1 MVTGLV
7 NRITAIR
14 PQKKDGSR
22 ISIFVDDEFRLGCSA
37 KLVRERGL
45 VVGGVLEDEQIRQL
59 QETDELAQAKAA
71 ALRLLGHRARTQS
84 DLTKRLQRKNKF
96 ADDTIANAV
105 NWLVELGYVNDMQYA
120 RDRLA
125 GLVQAA
131 KLGRQGLVE
140 KLVSEGVPRAP
151 ARELVDATVSAED
164 EAKWAQDLASR
175 KASRMAGKPWPGVK
189 RNIASYLRRHGFE
202 GEHIFSAL
210 EALDVDS

>member
-1 MVTGLV
+1 MVIGVV

-22 ISIFVDDEFRLGCSA
+22 VSIFVDDEFRLGCSA
-37 KLVRERGL
+37 KLVGEQGL
-45 VVGGVLEDEQIRQL
+45 VVGGVLEDEQVRQL
-59 QETDELAQAKAA
+59 EQADELSQAKAA

-105 NWLVELGYVNDMQYA
+105 EWLVELGYVNDMQYA

-131 KLGRQGLVE
+131 NMGRRGLAE
-140 KLVSEGVPRAP
+140 KLVSEGVARAA
-151 ARELVDATVSAED
+151 ARELVEAAVSADD
-164 EAKWAQDLASR
+164 EAQWAQELASKR
-175 KASRMAGKPWPGVK
+175 ASRMAGKPWANVK
-189 RNIASYLRRHGFE
+189 RNVASYLRRHGFE
-202 GEHIFSAL
+202 GEHVWRAL
-210 EALDVDS
+210 EALDADS